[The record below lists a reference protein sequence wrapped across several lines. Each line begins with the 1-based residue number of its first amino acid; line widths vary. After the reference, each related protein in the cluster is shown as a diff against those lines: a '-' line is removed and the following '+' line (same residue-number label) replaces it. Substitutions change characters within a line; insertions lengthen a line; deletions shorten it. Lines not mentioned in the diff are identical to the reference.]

1 MSALSDV
8 SGKAEVRAR
17 MAYKVNL
24 GNYEN
29 SDVEFSIS
37 DSARPGESE
46 VDALARVAS
55 AVEDLLVEKVLE
67 LKSK

>member
-1 MSALSDV
+1 MANLEELNSRANV
-8 SGKAEVRAR
+8 KAR

-29 SDVEFSIS
+29 CDVEFEVSF
-37 DSARPGESE
+37 AANAGESE
-46 VDALARVAS
+46 VDALKRAATT
-55 AVEDLLVEKVLE
+55 VEDLLVEKVTE